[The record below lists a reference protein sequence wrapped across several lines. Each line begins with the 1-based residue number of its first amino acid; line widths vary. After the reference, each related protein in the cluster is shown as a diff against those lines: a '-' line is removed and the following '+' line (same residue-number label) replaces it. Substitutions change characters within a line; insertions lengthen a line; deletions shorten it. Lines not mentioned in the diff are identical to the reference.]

1 MELWIVISAM
11 CIVATGAIIL
21 GVGRARGGKNAV
33 RADYDLSVYKD
44 QLGEL
49 DRDLERGVLNETETS
64 AARTEIERRIL
75 TLGDQAAA
83 ANTFAAR
90 TQTSRLAT
98 VLIGVGVSGAALAL
112 YLHLGSPHLPNVPY
126 TARNIESEK
135 SAETDRRQAGEM
147 SNLADK
153 LAARLKAEP
162 DNIRGWMLL
171 GRSYLSLNREADA
184 LVALKTAYELDPLNA
199 AVIIEYAEALILTD
213 KNRVGEKATSL
224 LERALGADP
233 RNPRARY
240 YLAQGL
246 AQKGNLKGALQGWI
260 DLVAVSPDTA
270 PWLASV
276 GAQITAIAKDLN
288 VDPGTY
294 RPSPAAQTL
303 GKPKPMAPAIAGA
316 PGPSQEDVEA
326 AFQMSAQ
333 DRTEMI
339 RSMVQ
344 RLADRLKENPDDLAG
359 WRRLLQAYRVLGDDA
374 KAAGVEARIK
384 SMTQ

>member
-135 SAETDRRQAGEM
+135 S
-147 SNLADK
+147 ADK

-326 AFQMSAQ
+326 ASQMSAQ

>member
-1 MELWIVISAM
+1 MELWIAIGAM
-11 CIVATGAIIL
+11 CMVATGAIIL

-44 QLGEL
+44 QLAEL
-49 DRDLERGVLNETETS
+49 DRDLERGVLNETEAA

-75 TLGDQAAA
+75 TLSDQAAEA
-83 ANTFAAR
+83 GAHGAR
-90 TQTSRLAT
+90 PQNSWLAT
-98 VLIGVGVSGAALAL
+98 VSIGICVSGAALAL

-126 TARNIESEK
+126 TARNIEAEK

-147 SNLADK
+147 SKLADK

-162 DNIRGWMLL
+162 DNIRGWLLL

-199 AVIIEYAEALILTD
+199 AVIVEYAEALILTD
-213 KNRVGEKATSL
+213 KNRVSDKAMAL
-224 LERALGADP
+224 LERALNADP

-260 DLVAVSPDTA
+260 DLVAVSPDAA

-276 GAQITAIAKDLN
+276 GAQITAVAKDLN
-288 VDPGTY
+288 VNPNTFS
-294 RPSPAAQTL
+294 PSPAAQAL
-303 GKPKPMAPAIAGA
+303 GKPQPMGPPIAGA
-316 PGPSQEDVEA
+316 PGPSKEDVEA
-326 AFQMSAQ
+326 ASQMSAQ

-339 RSMVQ
+339 RGMVQ
-344 RLADRLKENPDDLAG
+344 RLADRLKENPDDIAG
-359 WRRLLQAYRVLGDDA
+359 WRRLLQAYRVLGDDE
-374 KAAGVEARIK
+374 KAASVEARIK